1 MNKNSEVYQGVYI
14 NGNIINL
21 NYQTML
27 VYAPSEYFDLD
38 ENGDVISVNDKNTV
52 NGYTAKTA
60 PIIFLNECGGWRS
73 SSPRSCDISYIDQGF
88 VYVTCGA
95 RSRDAYSENATIN
108 TGKVPM

>member
-1 MNKNSEVYQGVYI
+1 MKYKSNGGQNNIPGSLREMMNKNSEVYQGVYI

-60 PIIFLNECGGWRS
+60 PIIF
-73 SSPRSCDISYIDQGF
+73 
-88 VYVTCGA
+88 
-95 RSRDAYSENATIN
+95 
-108 TGKVPM
+108 